1 MDEQEFIQGLK
12 KQFTFSLGTGIGDD
26 ASAVKINHEHQLV
39 TTDMLVESVHFRL
52 EDHTPKELAAK
63 AVAVNLSDIAAM
75 GGIPQ
80 YFYLN
85 LAFPHTFIRRKQKQF
100 FTGLRDTCRRWK
112 VELAGGD
119 LSRSPHLAIAITMIG
134 KAQHPAFRNGA
145 QPGDLIGITGPTGYS
160 ALGLHLLNNEV
171 SAPFWIRKHKW
182 VIPQIAEGQILA
194 PLVSAMIDVSD
205 GLLMDLGRILYESE
219 QGGMVFYEKLSV
231 SSTFTKICQANS
243 LDASHLTLA
252 GGEDYVL
259 LFTLPPHR
267 LGKLKKANIK
277 THIIGEV
284 TAKKDGLQVFH
295 HGRLMS
301 PPTMGYDHFSNRRN
315 SFN

>member
-1 MDEQEFIQGLK
+1 MDEKEFVQGLK
-12 KQFTFSLGTGIGDD
+12 KQFTFSLGKGIGDD
-26 ASAVKINHEHQLV
+26 ASSVKINHEHQLV
-39 TTDMLVESVHFRL
+39 TTDLLVETIHFRL
-52 EDHTPKELAAK
+52 EDNTLKELAAK

-85 LAFPHTFIRRKQKQF
+85 LAFPHTFTRWELDQF
-100 FTGLRDTCRRWK
+100 FNGLRDACRRWK

-119 LSRSPHLAIAITMIG
+119 LSRSPHLTIAITMVG
-134 KAQHPAFRNGA
+134 KAKDPAFRNGA

-160 ALGLHLLNNEV
+160 ALGLHLLKNKV
-171 SAPFWIRKHKW
+171 PAPFWTRKHKR

-205 GLLMDLGRILYESE
+205 GLLMDLARILDESE
-219 QGGMVFYEKLSV
+219 QGGIVFYEKLPV
-231 SSTFTKICQANS
+231 SSTFIKRCETNG
-243 LDASHLTLA
+243 LDASHLALA

-259 LFTLPPHR
+259 LFTLPPLR
-267 LGKLKKANIK
+267 LGKLKKENIT

-284 TAKKDGLQVFH
+284 TANKDSLQIFR
-295 HGRLMS
+295 HGRLIS
-301 PPTMGYDHFSNRRN
+301 PPPTLGYDHFNSLRN
-315 SFN
+315 D